1 MGEFETKRCRGS
13 EGHVLPGFCP
23 ETNPWKEVALQF
35 AELVFLLGF
44 CCHRQTWRKRLAA
57 ETQKPAV
64 VL

>member
-35 AELVFLLGF
+35 AELVFSFGVLLLPANLEE
-44 CCHRQTWRKRLAA
+44 RLAA
-57 ETQKPAV
+57 VTQKPAV